1 MPTNENVLPLD
12 KIKLNASSTHGK
24 YIALNRVPNQKLTM
38 TSLFNWHQMYSTDK
52 IIGSIRSYKSS
63 NIGK

>member
-12 KIKLNASSTHGK
+12 KIKLNPSSTHGK

-38 TSLFNWHQMYSTDK
+38 TSLFN
-52 IIGSIRSYKSS
+52 
-63 NIGK
+63 